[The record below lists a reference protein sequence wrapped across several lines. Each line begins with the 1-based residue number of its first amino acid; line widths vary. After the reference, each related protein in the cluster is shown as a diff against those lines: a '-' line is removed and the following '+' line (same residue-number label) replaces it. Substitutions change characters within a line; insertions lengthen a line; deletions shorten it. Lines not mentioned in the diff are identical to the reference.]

1 MKVIRTLA
9 AAVAAAL
16 AVVSAGAVPASA
28 DTANAAATPAPVAA
42 AAAAPDTRLY
52 VGVTPTRLVD
62 TRPGGATADGLVAGV
77 GAIGP
82 GGTLHVPVEG
92 RSPAP
97 GDGIGA
103 VALNVTAVGPS
114 ASTYLT
120 VYPSGR
126 PVPLASNLN
135 VAAGQ
140 VVPNMVIAKVG
151 TDGAIDIYNAAGQT
165 HVVVDLLGWFP
176 EAGGFEPLDP
186 GRLADTRSNGSTVD
200 GQVRATGPIPAD
212 KVLTVP
218 VGLRAGM
225 PAVGVAAVALNVTAV
240 GPTDP
245 TYLTAYPRGQLELP
259 LASNLN
265 ASPGQ
270 TVPNMVIS
278 KVGHEGKVS
287 VYNAAG
293 DVHTIVDVLGWFPV
307 GSGFEPLSPARLAD
321 TRPDAVT
328 ADGQVAGV
336 GAVVGGTSLR
346 VPIRGRGPVP
356 ASGVGAV
363 ALNVTAIGGD
373 EATYLTV
380 HPGGTARPLA
390 SNLNVAPGQVVPNM
404 VIAKVGTDGAVDVF
418 SAAGSTHVIVDVLGW
433 FPDDGP
439 AAPGTVAGV
448 SAGGFHSCAR
458 LDDGTAR
465 CWGLNE
471 DGQLGNGSTTSS
483 LVPTQVAGLSGV
495 QTIAAAGYHT
505 CALLQTGAVRCWG
518 YNENGQ
524 LGNGTKTSSSF
535 PVAVTG
541 VTNAIALSTGSAL
554 HSCAV
559 LTDHS
564 VRCWGYNASG
574 QLGNGTTT
582 SSSAPVAVVGLTD
595 AVAVATGWLH
605 TCALRSTGEV
615 LCWGKNTSGQ
625 IGDGTTFDRLM
636 PVSTGV
642 TGAVSIAAAEDHT
655 CAVLGN
661 GTARCWGKNTH
672 GELGDGTDTP
682 SSSPRTVTG
691 LTDAVAIGVGGH
703 SSCALLG
710 AGGVRCWGWNEA
722 GQLANGTIANASTPV
737 AVLDVTGAT
746 QLTSGFGHMCVRL
759 PDASARCWGFNDNGQ
774 VGNHTRSFSERWP
787 TRVIGI

>member
-1 MKVIRTLA
+1 MNVIRT
-9 AAVAAAL
+9 
-16 AVVSAGAVPASA
+16 
-28 DTANAAATPAPVAA
+28 VAA
-42 AAAAPDTRLY
+42 AAALAIAGAGSVAAAADPTATMSAPAVTAAVPDTRLY
-52 VGVTPTRLVD
+52 GGVTPTRLVD
-62 TRPGGATADGLVAGV
+62 TRPGGATADGMIAGV

-82 GGTLHVPVEG
+82 GATLHVPVEG
-92 RSPAP
+92 RAPAP
-97 GDGIGA
+97 ASGIGA

-120 VYPSGR
+120 VHPSGR

-151 TDGAIDIYNAAGQT
+151 TDGAVDIYNAAGYAD
-165 HVVVDLLGWFP
+165 VVVDLLGWFP

-186 GRLADTRSNGSTVD
+186 GRLADTRPDGATVD
-200 GQVRATGPIPAD
+200 GQVQAIGPIPAD
-212 KVLTVP
+212 KVLSVP

-225 PAVGVAAVALNVTAV
+225 PAVGTAAVALNVTAV
-240 GPTDP
+240 SPTDP
-245 TYLTAYPRGQLELP
+245 TYLTVYPRGQLELP

-270 TVPNMVIS
+270 IVPNMVIS
-278 KVGHEGKVS
+278 KVGHEGRVS

-293 DVHTIVDVLGWFPV
+293 NAHALVDVLGWFPV

-321 TRPDAVT
+321 TRPGAAT
-328 ADGQVAGV
+328 ADGLLAGG
-336 GAVVGGTSLR
+336 GAVVGGTTLR
-346 VPIRGRGPVP
+346 VPLLGRGPLP
-356 ASGVGAV
+356 PSGVGAV
-363 ALNVTAIGGD
+363 ALNVTAVGGD

-380 HPGGTARPLA
+380 YPGASARPLA
-390 SNLNVAPGQVVPNM
+390 SNLNVAAGQVVPNM
-404 VIAKVGTDGAVDVF
+404 VIAKVGTDGAVEVF
-418 SAAGSTHVIVDVLGW
+418 SAAGTTHVIVDVLGW

-439 AAPGTVAGV
+439 AAPGSVTGV

-458 LDDGTAR
+458 LTDGTVR

-495 QTIAAAGYHT
+495 QTVAAAGYHT

-518 YNENGQ
+518 YNGSGR
-524 LGNGTKTSSSF
+524 LGNGTTASSPF

-541 VTNAIALSTGSAL
+541 VTNAIALSTGTGA
-554 HSCAV
+554 HSCTV

-574 QLGNGTTT
+574 QLGNGTTA
-582 SSSAPVAVVGLTD
+582 SSSVPVTVVGLID
-595 AVAVATGWLH
+595 AVAVTTGSQH
-605 TCALRSTGEV
+605 TCALRSNGDV

-625 IGDGTTFDRLM
+625 IGDGTNFDRLM
-636 PVSTGV
+636 PVATGV
-642 TGAVSIAAAEDHT
+642 SGAVSVAAGTDHT
-655 CAVLGN
+655 CAALGN
-661 GTARCWGKNTH
+661 GTARCWGQNTH
-672 GELGDGTDTP
+672 GELGDGTATP
-682 SSSPRTVTG
+682 SSSPRTVSG
-691 LTDAVAIGVGGH
+691 LTGAVAVGVGGH

-710 AGGVRCWGWNEA
+710 TGGVRCWGWNEV
-722 GQLANGTIANASTPV
+722 GQLADGTVANASTPV
-737 AVLDVTGAT
+737 TVLDVTGAT
-746 QLTSGFGHMCVRL
+746 QLTTGAGHSCVR
-759 PDASARCWGFNDNGQ
+759 PSDGSARCWGFNDNGQ
-774 VGNHTRSFSERWP
+774 VGNRTRSLSERWP